1 MFFQERIASEV
12 NMNQT
17 ATLIKAEKK
26 FASKGEHK
34 AYSFGLIS
42 GYLICNY
49 NHADKIAL
57 RVYANLLEMMKR
69 EAKPQEII
77 KYLEGTVRTYA

>member
-1 MFFQERIASEV
+1 
-12 NMNQT
+12 MNQT
-17 ATLIKAEKK
+17 AKLLKARKT
-26 FASKGEHK
+26 FPSTGERK

-42 GYLICNY
+42 GYLLCNY

-69 EAKPQEII
+69 GASSSEIVE
-77 KYLEGTVRTYA
+77 YLEGTVKQYD

>member
-1 MFFQERIASEV
+1 
-12 NMNQT
+12 MNQT
-17 ATLIKAEKK
+17 ATLLKTQKR
-26 FASKGEHK
+26 FASLGERK

-57 RVYANLLEMMKR
+57 RVYANLLEMM
-69 EAKPQEII
+69 ENGSTSNEIV
-77 KYLEGTVRTYA
+77 KYLEGTVRQYD